1 MSAGS
6 EVRIFEMDPTLT
18 LYRRSIKNMIEDIIK
33 YQRTSQASYKLSV
46 LIPTW
51 NNIEFLKI
59 CINSL
64 LKNSYFEVQIIVI
77 VNEGADRTE
86 EWIRSQKE
94 IDYVY
99 SKDNIGIC
107 YGLNSARSLIKSE
120 YIVYL
125 NDDMYV
131 LPDWD
136 LALSKEIELVGN
148 KNFMLSGTMIEPT
161 ETGNSCVIVKDYG
174 QNIQD
179 FKEELLL
186 KEYKSLFRQDWN
198 GSMLPPHVVHVDIW
212 DLVGGMSIEFSPG
225 ILSDS
230 DFSRKLFEAGV
241 RLFKGKGNS
250 LVYHFGSKSTNRVKQ
265 NKGRK
270 TFLLKWGYTS
280 RIFTEKYL
288 KRGKAFSG
296 NITKPELNMM
306 TLLINKLKRIINCLL

>member
-1 MSAGS
+1 
-6 EVRIFEMDPTLT
+6 
-18 LYRRSIKNMIEDIIK
+18 MIEDIIK
-33 YQRTSQASYKLSV
+33 HRRTSQPGYKFSV

-51 NNIEFLKI
+51 NNIEFLKV
-59 CINSL
+59 CINSV

-77 VNEGADRTE
+77 VNEGNDGTE
-86 EWIRSQKE
+86 EWIESQEE
-94 IDYVY
+94 IDYVH
-99 SKDNIGIC
+99 SKYNIGIC
-107 YGLNSARSLIKSE
+107 YGLNIARSLVKSE
-120 YIVYL
+120 YIVYV

-136 LALSKEIELVGN
+136 LELYKEIEHIGN

-161 ETGNSCVIVKDYG
+161 DTGNSCVIVKDYG
-174 QNIQD
+174 QNTQN

-186 KEYKSLFRQDWN
+186 KEYKSLFINDWN
-198 GSMLPPHVVHVDIW
+198 GSMLPPHVVHIDMW

-250 LVYHFGSKSTNRVKQ
+250 LVYHFGSKSTNRVKR
-265 NKGRK
+265 NNGRK
-270 TFLLKWGYTS
+270 AFLLKWGYTS

-288 KRGKAFSG
+288 KRGKGFSG
-296 NITKPELNMM
+296 NITIPELDKI
-306 TLLINKLKRIINCLL
+306 TLLINKLKRIKNSW